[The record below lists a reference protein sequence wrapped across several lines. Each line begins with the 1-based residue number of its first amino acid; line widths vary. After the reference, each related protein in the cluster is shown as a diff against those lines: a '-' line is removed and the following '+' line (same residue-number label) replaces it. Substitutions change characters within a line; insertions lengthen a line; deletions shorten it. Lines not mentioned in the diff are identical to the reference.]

1 MNQLIKC
8 LAKDESGVT
17 AVEYGPIASLIGVAS
32 IPGASTLGG
41 KRDTTFKGIASK
53 MNGPSS

>member
-1 MNQLIKC
+1 LNQLIKR

-17 AVEYGPIASLIGVAS
+17 AVEYGPIVSLIGVA
-32 IPGASTLGG
+32 IILGASTLGG
-41 KRDTTFKGIASK
+41 KRNTTFNGIASK